1 MIWLLLLFITPAF
14 AQMDLSAINELD
26 EELPNYTNNKQSDE
40 EVEMQRQ
47 SRRFRPPARIILLD
61 EIKNSGTQ
69 MGAVQPGAPFR
80 DLKTNEN
87 FTINKIMFVR
97 YFNQED
103 EHGFKYVQNKN
114 GTITWRIQSHFVEPI
129 KEELALY
136 VPPLRYTPAPDNI
149 IRAEFDKK
157 LHIPPEV
164 SFYTGIIQGDFMK
177 DLFNDNKARSGLSN
191 QYGLHFFTQW
201 KLPIKAGAVLHY
213 EKASYRLDNGGQV
226 LYQAPS
232 VGPQFKTKEFEI
244 FGNPIRFQTQFRFS
258 PFARAAAETN
268 GGKVIHRFNSADL
281 LTSVE
286 RPIKNRF
293 GEFVLG
299 FYFQS
304 QWLNLKNQ
312 SRSVNVKATNET
324 NKSFGLSLSQVF
336 E

>member
-1 MIWLLLLFITPAF
+1 MIWLLLLLSTPAF
-14 AQMDLSAINELD
+14 AQMDLSAIKELD
-26 EELPNYTNNKQSDE
+26 EELPNYSENKYSDE
-40 EVEMQRQ
+40 DVLIRRQ
-47 SRRFRPPARIILLD
+47 ARKFRPPSRIILLE

-69 MGAVQPGAPFR
+69 MGAIQPGIPVR
-80 DLKTNEN
+80 DLKTNKN
-87 FTINKIMFVR
+87 FTITKPMFIR
-97 YFNQED
+97 FFNQED
-103 EHGFKYVQNKN
+103 EHGFKYIQNKN
-114 GTITWRIQSHFVEPI
+114 GTVTWRILSRYVEPI
-129 KEELALY
+129 KEEIALY
-136 VPPLRYTPAPDNI
+136 VPPLRYTPAPENI
-149 IRAEFDKK
+149 TRAEYDKK
-157 LHIPPEV
+157 LSLPPEV
-164 SFYTGIIQGDFMK
+164 SFYAGAVQGDFMK
-177 DLFNDNKARSGLSN
+177 DLFNDNKAKSGLSN

-232 VGPQFKTKEFEI
+232 IGPQFKTKEFEI

-258 PFARAAAETN
+258 PFARASAETTA
-268 GGKVIHRFNSADL
+268 GKIIYRFNSADL
-281 LTSVE
+281 LTSIE

-304 QWLNLKNQ
+304 QWLNLKEQ
-312 SRSVNVKATNET
+312 SRFVNVNPTNET

>member
-1 MIWLLLLFITPAF
+1 MLWFFLLLTSAAF

-26 EELPNYTNNKQSDE
+26 EELPNYTDNKQSDE
-40 EVEMQRQ
+40 EIRIQRQ
-47 SRRFRPPARIILLD
+47 SRHFRPPKRIIGME

-69 MGAVQPGAPFR
+69 MGAIQAGVPVR
-80 DLKTNEN
+80 DLVTNKN
-87 FTINKIMFVR
+87 FTISKPIFAR

-103 EHGFKYVQNKN
+103 EHGFKYIQNKS
-114 GTITWRIQSHFVEPI
+114 GTVTWRILSRFVEPI
-129 KEELALY
+129 KEEIALY

-149 IRAEFDKK
+149 IRAEYDKK
-157 LHIPPEV
+157 LNLSPEV
-164 SFYTGIIQGDFMK
+164 SFYAGVVQGDFMK
-177 DLFNDNKARSGLSN
+177 DLFNDNKAKSGLSN

-201 KLPIKAGAVLHY
+201 KLPIKAGAVVHF

-232 VGPQFKTKEFEI
+232 IGPQFKTKEFEF
-244 FGNPIRFQTQFRFS
+244 FGHPIRFQTQFRFS
-258 PFARAAAETN
+258 PFARASADTVA
-268 GGKVIHRFNSADL
+268 GKVDYDFNSSDL
-281 LTSVE
+281 LVSAE

-312 SRSVNVKATNET
+312 TGSVNVKATNET
-324 NKSFGLSLSQVF
+324 NKSFGLSLAQVF

>member
-1 MIWLLLLFITPAF
+1 MIWLFLLLTTPAF

-40 EVEMQRQ
+40 EIEIQRQ
-47 SRRFRPPARIILLD
+47 SRRFRPPNRIILLD

-69 MGAVQPGAPFR
+69 MGAVQAGVPFR
-80 DLKTNEN
+80 DLKTNKN
-87 FTINKIMFVR
+87 FTLTKRIFVR

-103 EHGFKYVQNKN
+103 EYGFKYVQNKN
-114 GTITWRIQSHFVEPI
+114 GTVTWRVQSRYVEPI

-136 VPPLRYTPAPDNI
+136 VPPVRYTPAPENI
-149 IRAEFDKK
+149 IRAEYDKK
-157 LHIPPEV
+157 LNIPPEV
-164 SFYTGIIQGDFMK
+164 SFYAGVVQGDFMK
-177 DLFNDNKARSGLSN
+177 DLYNDNKAKSGLSN

-201 KLPIKAGAVLHY
+201 KLPIKAGGVLHY

-232 VGPQFKTKEFEI
+232 IGPQFKTKEFEI

-258 PFARAAAETN
+258 PFARASAETVA
-268 GGKVIHRFNSADL
+268 GKVIYRFNSADL

-304 QWLNLKNQ
+304 QWLNLKEQ
-312 SRSVNVKATNET
+312 SKFVNVKATNET